1 MSNDDSIQPNY
12 IYGFKTDLRQ
22 KSSAVELRIDK
33 VDKFNIPYAL
43 IPKRA
48 VYGMLMIVFIGLF
61 NFFFMIT
68 DVKRLLYLGL
78 PLAIGDIGILI
89 LIFLYVFIF
98 PKFGSLL
105 YISTNLISHIYY
117 NRQVRKGKK
126 PRSKATGFLP
136 TRKDGLVRYANGDV
150 ARMFW
155 LDGKT
160 LKTAYPHEVLK
171 QEEVAAAYHNNRNRT
186 VTETIITS
194 SEKQNTELQ
203 IENLRAME
211 KTTDNEGIQDLINL
225 QRRYVEQRIEGA
237 RTTFVQYLLMIA
249 PDERN
254 LEDAIETLFASV
266 EEGLYYNV
274 SAMTKQETDRL
285 LSEIKGFR

>member
-1 MSNDDSIQPNY
+1 M
-12 IYGFKTDLRQ
+12 T
-22 KSSAVELRIDK
+22 
-33 VDKFNIPYAL
+33 
-43 IPKRA
+43 
-48 VYGMLMIVFIGLF
+48 
-61 NFFFMIT
+61 
-68 DVKRLLYLGL
+68 LGL
-78 PLAIGDIGILI
+78 PLVIGDIGILI